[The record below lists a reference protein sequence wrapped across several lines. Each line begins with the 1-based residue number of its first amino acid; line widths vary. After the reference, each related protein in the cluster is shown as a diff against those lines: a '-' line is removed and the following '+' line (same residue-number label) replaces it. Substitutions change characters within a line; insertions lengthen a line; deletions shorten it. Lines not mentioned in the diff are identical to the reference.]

1 MYVRNRTRPT
11 AIPTA
16 DCADCHSIPC
26 PESVATRSITAG
38 LHRKTGCG
46 CHLCDCRSAALPL
59 VVVSRATCTPGA
71 GLVDSRSARA
81 NTYIGQ
87 LHLTQGGDTGERGGL
102 RVSSPLLYVCSML
115 VSPCT

>member
-26 PESVATRSITAG
+26 QETVATRSITAG
-38 LHRKTGCG
+38 LHRKTATYVT
-46 CHLCDCRSAALPL
+46 DALPL

-81 NTYIGQ
+81 NTYTGQ
-87 LHLTQGGDTGERGGL
+87 LHLTQ
-102 RVSSPLLYVCSML
+102 
-115 VSPCT
+115 